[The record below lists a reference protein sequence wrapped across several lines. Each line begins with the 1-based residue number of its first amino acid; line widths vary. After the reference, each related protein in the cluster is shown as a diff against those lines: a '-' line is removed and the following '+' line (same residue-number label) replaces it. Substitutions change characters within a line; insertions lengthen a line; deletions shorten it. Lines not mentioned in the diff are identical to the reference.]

1 MRDLSGKTAV
11 VTGGASGIGKALVE
25 RFVREGM
32 RVVIADVEAGALDAT
47 VDGLRRSGAEVTGC
61 VTDVARYE
69 SVQALAQR
77 AVDAY
82 GPVHILCNN
91 AGVGAQEDVP
101 LWELPLSDWR
111 WTFDVNVW
119 GVIHGIKAFVPGM
132 LAHGEEGHV
141 INTSSGN
148 GGLILLPFTPI
159 YSTSKSAVSALT
171 EVLHFQLSQM
181 GAKIRAAVLYP
192 GPNVV
197 ATNIFTASR
206 NRSVEYT
213 REFPQATPP
222 ITLQGL
228 RDMLGGKLEVTQPA
242 EVAEYAIEGIRND
255 AFFLLAPN
263 ARTDEGIRQRADAI
277 VRRRDPQPP
286 SFL

>member
-25 RFVREGM
+25 CLVREGT
-32 RVVIADVEAGALDAT
+32 RVIIADVEAQALDAA
-47 VDGLRRSGAEVTGC
+47 VAGLRRSGAEVTG
-61 VTDVARYE
+61 VITDVTRYE
-69 SVQALAQR
+69 SVQELEKR

-111 WTFDVNVW
+111 WTFNVNVW

-181 GAKIRAAVLYP
+181 GAKIRASVLYP

-206 NRSVEYT
+206 NRSAEYA
-213 REFPQATPP
+213 REVPQATPP
-222 ITLQGL
+222 ITLEGL
-228 RDMLGGKLEVTQPA
+228 REMFGGKLAVTQPA
-242 EVAEYAIEGIRND
+242 EVAEYAIEGIRNN
-255 AFFLLAPN
+255 AFFLLPPN
-263 ARTDEGIRQRADAI
+263 ERTDAGIRQRADAI
-277 VRRRDPQPP
+277 LQRLDPQPP

>member
-11 VTGGASGIGKALVE
+11 VTGGASGIGNALVE

-32 RVVIADVEAGALDAT
+32 RVVIADVEATALNAAADR
-47 VDGLRRSGAEVTGC
+47 LRRSGAEVTGV
-61 VTDVARYE
+61 VTDVTRYE

-77 AVDAY
+77 AAEAY
-82 GPVHILCNN
+82 GPVHVLCNN
-91 AGVGAQEDVP
+91 AGVGAHEDVP

-111 WTFDVNVW
+111 WTFNVNVW
-119 GVIHGIKAFVPGM
+119 GVIHGIKAFVPAM
-132 LAHGEEGHV
+132 LAHGEAGHV

-171 EVLHFQLSQM
+171 EVLHFQLSQL
-181 GAKIRAAVLYP
+181 GAKIRASVLYP

-206 NRSVEYT
+206 NRSADYT
-213 REFPQATPP
+213 REVPQATPP
-222 ITLQGL
+222 ITLDGL
-228 RDMLGGKLEVTQPA
+228 REMFGGKLEVTQPA
-242 EVAEYAIEGIRND
+242 DVAEYAIEGIRAD
-255 AFFLLAPN
+255 AFFLLPPN
-263 ARTDEGIRQRADAI
+263 ERTDEGVRQRADA
-277 VRRRDPQPP
+277 VLRRRDPQPP
-286 SFL
+286 SFF